1 MKRSYVSLL
10 LVLAL
15 SLLLAACGSVSDG
28 TVGVSPAPI
37 MATPALP
44 VESAEVSMAP
54 YPATPPSRVPTP
66 RRSPTA
72 APRPR
77 PEPCSKR
84 IEPPRPG
91 RLNVFPVA
99 IAAMLYYNR
108 SILIWEAVP

>member
-54 YPATPPSRVPTP
+54 VPGDTAKP
-66 RRSPTA
+66 RTDPTA
-72 APRPR
+72 KPDGSTA
-77 PEPCSKR
+77 S
-84 IEPPRPG
+84 
-91 RLNVFPVA
+91 
-99 IAAMLYYNR
+99 AAGTMQ
-108 SILIWEAVP
+108 

>member
-1 MKRSYVSLL
+1 MKRSYVFLL

-54 YPATPPSRVPTP
+54 VPGETAKPRADTGTVRDAEPSATPAG
-66 RRSPTA
+66 TA
-72 APRPR
+72 
-77 PEPCSKR
+77 K
-84 IEPPRPG
+84 
-91 RLNVFPVA
+91 
-99 IAAMLYYNR
+99 
-108 SILIWEAVP
+108 